1 MDDEDAIGTLL
12 LDAAFKIHRQLG
24 PGLLESAYQAI
35 LAYELAG
42 CGLTVRQQVLVPI
55 VYEQLT
61 LNQGYRADLIIEDRV
76 IVEIKSIEF
85 LQPVHTKQLLTYLRL
100 ARKRL
105 GYVLNFGQYKLKDGI
120 SRVLNG

>member
-24 PGLLESAYQAI
+24 PGLLESAYEAI
-35 LAYELAG
+35 LVYELKG

-61 LNQGYRADLIIEDRV
+61 LHQGYRADLIIEDRV